1 MASLEE
7 MPRYEYT
14 RLPTGWPIEC
24 STAFRGGKGM
34 ALMSDFFKIALVG
47 EAWGE
52 HEERERLP
60 FVGPAGWQL
69 NTMLAEAG
77 IVRRE
82 CFMTNVFNLRPRPT
96 NKIENLCA
104 SRKEVRHALPPLS
117 SGKYIRDEFLPELDR
132 LYAELTK
139 ANPNVIVCLGGTASW
154 AILRDG
160 RISKLRGTVS
170 SSPVLAGK
178 KCLPTFH
185 PSYILQGGYDSRH
198 VTVLDLQKARRES
211 EYPEIRR
218 PKRVVYTE
226 PLLNEM
232 DWFYNTFILPA
243 KRLAIDIET
252 RGDRI
257 TCIGFAPRIDV
268 ALVVPFEDLR
278 KPGGNYWGSTEF
290 EVLAWEWV
298 RKVCACPVP
307 KVFQNGLFD
316 MHRLWRGYGIPIVN
330 AEDDTML
337 LSHSLQPESPKGLA
351 FLGSVFTDESAW
363 KLGIRLKH
371 KGTIKKED

>member
-1 MASLEE
+1 MA
-7 MPRYEYT
+7 
-14 RLPTGWPIEC
+14 
-24 STAFRGGKGM
+24 
-34 ALMSDFFKIALVG
+34 DFFKIALVG

-52 HEERERLP
+52 HEERERQP

-82 CFMTNVFNLRPRPT
+82 CFLTNVFNLRPRPN
-96 NKIENLCA
+96 NKIDNLCA
-104 SRKEVRHALPPLS
+104 TRKEVRHALPPLS

-132 LYAELTK
+132 LYRELTE
-139 ANPNVIVCLGGTASW
+139 ANPNVIVCLGGTAAW

-160 RISKLRGTVS
+160 RISKLRGAVAG
-170 SSPVLAGK
+170 SPVLAGK

-185 PSYILQGGYDSRH
+185 PSYILQGGYEARH

-211 EYPEIRR
+211 EFPDIRR
-218 PKRVVYTE
+218 PIRTVYTE
-226 PLLNEM
+226 PLLNEL
-232 DWFYNTFILPA
+232 DWFYDRFIVPA
-243 KRLAIDIET
+243 KRLSVDIET

-257 TCIGFAPRIDV
+257 TCIGFAPSIDV

-278 KPGGNYWGSTEF
+278 KPGGNYWGSIEF
-290 EVLAWEWV
+290 ELLAWGWV
-298 RKVCACPVP
+298 RKALDSPCE

-316 MHRLWRGYGIPIVN
+316 MHRLWRGYGIPVRN
-330 AEDDTML
+330 PTHDTML
-337 LSHSLQPESPKGLA
+337 LHHALQPESPKGLDY
-351 FLGSVFTDESAW
+351 LGSVYTNEAAW